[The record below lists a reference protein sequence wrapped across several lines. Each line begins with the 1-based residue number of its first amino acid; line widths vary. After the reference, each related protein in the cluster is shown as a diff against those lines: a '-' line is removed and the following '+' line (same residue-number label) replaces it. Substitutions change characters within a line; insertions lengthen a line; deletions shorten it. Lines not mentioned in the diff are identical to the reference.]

1 MTLYPSD
8 FPNLEP
14 PSPRIYDTDHVWF
27 WRYAI
32 WRNKRNQTY
41 RSNIYKIFLS
51 TSVKECFA
59 FLGFF
64 LWFIYTFVSVK
75 YFQSF
80 PASWFCCL
88 LMSAISWINYC
99 LRSDA
104 VSCFSSNKEF
114 RSPLENLKTY
124 FLSGINRCWKC
135 RG

>member
-32 WRNKRNQTY
+32 WRNKRNQKY

-59 FLGFF
+59 FLGFICD
-64 LWFIYTFVSVK
+64 LFIYTFVSVK

-114 RSPLENLKTY
+114 RSPPRKLENV
-124 FLSGINRCWKC
+124 FLIRHWLMLEM
-135 RG
+135 